1 MTDLE
6 PEALAGAWKYLCV
19 NVLFQGVHMAEAESK
34 LCKPGSRWKVNG
46 QGGIDKELI
55 HQKAEAREWI
65 EGGRGLITFED
76 CCEAM
81 GFEPEKARQKI
92 LEYCQSRKRKPLKK
106 PVVQD
111 IGTDAHVDPE

>member
-19 NVLFQGVHMAEAESK
+19 NVLFQGVHMAERESK
-34 LCKPGSRWKVNG
+34 LCRPGSRWKLNG

-55 HQKAEAREWI
+55 HQKTGAREWI
-65 EGGRGLITFED
+65 AGDRGVVTFEE

-81 GFEPEKARQKI
+81 GVDPERARQKI
-92 LEYCQSRKRKPLKK
+92 MQYCHDRKRKPLKR
-106 PVVQD
+106 PVVED
-111 IGTDAHVDPE
+111 IGTDAHVYPE